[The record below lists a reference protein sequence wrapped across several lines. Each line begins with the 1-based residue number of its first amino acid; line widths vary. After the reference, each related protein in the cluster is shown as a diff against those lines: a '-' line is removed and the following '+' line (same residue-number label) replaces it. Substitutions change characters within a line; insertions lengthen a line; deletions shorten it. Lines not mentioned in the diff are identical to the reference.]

1 MIDLDAIEARANAA
15 TPGPWRDQHHECS
28 EVWGPAPDSQT
39 HSMQIARI
47 GRAQFD
53 VLNAAFIAHARTDVP
68 ALIAR
73 VRELEAERDQAL
85 ADYQD
90 LGRVMHEECARLEAE
105 CERQSTLAATTFN
118 ALIANDI
125 AQMRAYGL
133 SYEGVRALLGDF
145 DDGDITFA
153 KLMDLIRAAARVMAE
168 EECAALRALLVD
180 AHRELATIEAITV
193 SPSGVDGLIELVNRI
208 GQKLESSK

>member
-1 MIDLDAIEARANAA
+1 VHFLARVHNNHVE
-15 TPGPWRDQHHECS
+15 GED
-28 EVWGPAPDSQT
+28 GL
-39 HSMQIARI
+39 
-47 GRAQFD
+47 GFD
-53 VLNAAFIAHARTDVP
+53 GAFIAHARTDVP

-73 VRELEAERDQAL
+73 VRE
-85 ADYQD
+85 
-90 LGRVMHEECARLEAE
+90 LEAE

-133 SYEGVRALLGDF
+133 SYEGVRTVLHEYN
-145 DDGDITFA
+145 DGEISFG
-153 KLMDLIRAAARVMAE
+153 KLMDLLRAAARAMAE